1 MAPAAQV
8 ASRHAFV
15 AMSRTTQLTQAINY
29 RNYCFRTSIHP
40 KNTVKS
46 MDILVRAF
54 GPRGKHVFAKASSSD
69 DVDSGIEVDI
79 SVTGMMCDGCTSR
92 IEEELGKMDSVAS
105 VKADLETNTVCVG
118 LSVDNFQDAASIM
131 EKLVDEI
138 NGMGFE
144 AKPNL

>member
-1 MAPAAQV
+1 M
-8 ASRHAFV
+8 R
-15 AMSRTTQLTQAINY
+15 
-29 RNYCFRTSIHP
+29 
-40 KNTVKS
+40 S
-46 MDILVRAF
+46 MDIRNRAF
-54 GPRGKHVFAKASSSD
+54 GPRGKHVCAYASSSD

-118 LSVDNFQDAASIM
+118 LSVDNFQEAASIM